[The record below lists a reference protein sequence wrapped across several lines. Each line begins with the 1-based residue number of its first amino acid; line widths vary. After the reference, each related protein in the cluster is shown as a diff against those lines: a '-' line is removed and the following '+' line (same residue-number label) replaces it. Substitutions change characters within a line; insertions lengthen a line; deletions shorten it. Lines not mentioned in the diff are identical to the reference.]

1 LDELRTADVFLAYLQ
16 ETFGA
21 RQTVRESSRKALYA
35 LKQGD
40 RDIQQFNMEF
50 NSLVY
55 GVDLTETERCDIY
68 EEALDVGLLTIA
80 IKHTDWRK
88 ANTLKM
94 KQGLAATAAYIADK
108 LAELNV
114 EKSTTEDWVD
124 QQAAALELA
133 KRPAEPN
140 QPK

>member
-1 LDELRTADVFLAYLQ
+1 
-16 ETFGA
+16 
-21 RQTVRESSRKALYA
+21 
-35 LKQGD
+35 
-40 RDIQQFNMEF
+40 MEF

-68 EEALDVGLLTIA
+68 EEALDVGLLAIA

-88 ANTLKM
+88 ANTLKK